1 MGALA
6 RDARFADDLAATVAA
21 AERRTGDA
29 EPRERITRAKAREMY
44 AEYVYRQY
52 LDAEAACRGY
62 LLNKKAQPDGIDPMT
77 LFSGPARIAHA
88 RASDELREWWAQHG
102 RLTQAEFIEQAT
114 GEAQRWAE
122 GAHQNKR

>member
-1 MGALA
+1 
-6 RDARFADDLAATVAA
+6 
-21 AERRTGDA
+21 
-29 EPRERITRAKAREMY
+29 
-44 AEYVYRQY
+44 
-52 LDAEAACRGY
+52 
-62 LLNKKAQPDGIDPMT
+62 MT